1 MMTSILL
8 SALPGNGSVNGKN
21 DENQRG
27 KYKTT
32 EYTEESSGGDLN
44 ALSLS
49 FNMKYTVL
57 SWLKSQE
64 DYKRRK

>member
-8 SALPGNGSVNGKN
+8 SALPGNGSANGKN

-32 EYTEESSGGDLN
+32 ECTEECSGGDLN

-49 FNMKYTVL
+49 FNMIYTVL
-57 SWLKSQE
+57 SWLTSQE
-64 DYKRRK
+64 DDKRHK